1 MDLIIDG
8 RRSKMLEDERR
19 VNLIEIYSN
28 NIAWQHKIIFSQ
40 WDFAELL
47 IDGNASIVQWGRLED
62 YAQRAAYARQ
72 RENPQEETIQNHW
85 DELPVLDDLQAN
97 KEDGDG

>member
-1 MDLIIDG
+1 MWTLLSFTLASRVKEVFSTCPPPREGRGWFEMDLIIDG

-47 IDGNASIVQWGRLED
+47 IDGNASIVQ
-62 YAQRAAYARQ
+62 
-72 RENPQEETIQNHW
+72 
-85 DELPVLDDLQAN
+85 
-97 KEDGDG
+97 